1 MDARVSYA
9 RAEDGGSIAYA
20 LLGAGGAGAPRI
32 VISCGLLLGPYQMQF
47 NRPEPQAFLGRLSQR
62 AQVLVFDPTGWGLS
76 GGEPKAW
83 DPSAPDDI
91 DTVTRAVG
99 WDSYGLFGG
108 FIDGPRAIAH
118 AVRRPDCVT
127 DLLLWCSLSSIEMM
141 RATPQGAAILDLAP
155 RDGEL
160 FMHTFGHALSGWSD
174 HDGARWLFELHAS
187 APGFDTERF
196 VRGLLEMDADP
207 IIDRVSARTLVMFR
221 RDSAIID
228 LDDARSTVQRI
239 AGAQLAL
246 VDGESLSPFGEP
258 LEPVVDTMLDF
269 FSHGSGVAPS
279 ANGAR
284 DEDPRTLAERLGL
297 TTRQIEVLRFLASGR
312 TNREIALELDI
323 SVHTVDRH
331 ISTIYRRIGLRGR
344 ADATAFAMRN
354 GLI

>member
-20 LLGAGGAGAPRI
+20 VLGAGGAGTPRI

-47 NRPEPQAFLGRLSQR
+47 NRPEPQAFLQRLSQR
-62 AQVLVFDPTGWGLS
+62 AQVLIFDPAGWGLS
-76 GGEPKAW
+76 GGEPRRW

-91 DTVTRAVG
+91 DTITRAVG
-99 WDSYGLFGG
+99 WDNYGLFGG
-108 FIDGPRAIAH
+108 FIDGPRAITH
-118 AVRRPDCVT
+118 AARRPDCVT
-127 DLLLWCSLSSIEMM
+127 DLLLWCSLSSVEMM
-141 RATPQGAAILDLAP
+141 RATSQGAAILDLAD
-155 RDGEL
+155 RDSEL
-160 FMHTFGHALSGWSD
+160 FIHTFGHAVTGWTD
-174 HDGARWLFELHAS
+174 HEGARWLIELHAG
-187 APGFDTERF
+187 APGFDAKRF

-207 IIDRVSARTLVMFR
+207 IIERVRARTLVMFR
-221 RDSAIID
+221 RDSALVD
-228 LDDARSTVQRI
+228 LDDARSNVQRI

-246 VDGESLSPFGEP
+246 VDGESLSPFGHP
-258 LEPVVDTMLDF
+258 LEPVVDTAIDF
-269 FSHGSGVAPS
+269 FSHGSGVAP
-279 ANGAR
+279 AATRRGE
-284 DEDPRTLAERLGL
+284 EDPRSLTERLGL
-297 TTRQIEVLRFLASGR
+297 TARQIEVLRFLASGR